1 MRICTTRSTPSLLAA
16 GLAVSNDS
24 APRAAAHKQRRAPA
38 PPLGDHRLAAAI
50 ATAIAN
56 AIAAEG
62 IGIAQRTGAAHVNL
76 AGSRLPRPRRAQLM
90 LILRAELFTD
100 AGAVMAGRAHRHT
113 HRRTHRH
120 RWREGMAGGLR
131 FRLPPRA
138 QGGVRRSRPAQAWR
152 ARPWCA
158 RSALAGS
165 ALAVSALAVSALVVS
180 ALAGSALSAAE
191 SGAGEATAPLR
202 AYGGPQAPCFVGGWG
217 ASRPFVDSRRL

>member
-1 MRICTTRSTPSLLAA
+1 
-16 GLAVSNDS
+16 
-24 APRAAAHKQRRAPA
+24 
-38 PPLGDHRLAAAI
+38 
-50 ATAIAN
+50 
-56 AIAAEG
+56 
-62 IGIAQRTGAAHVNL
+62 
-76 AGSRLPRPRRAQLM
+76 M

-113 HRRTHRH
+113 HRHTHRR

-165 ALAVSALAVSALVVS
+165 ALAVSALAVSALAVSALVVS

-217 ASRPFVDSRRL
+217 ASGPLWR